1 MKASVYRL
9 LGPGDLQVDQEE
21 VFPCDHGLVLAE
33 TVYSLVSPGTEI
45 AAWRGL
51 PALRDGAGYPRV
63 VGYCNLARV
72 LESGDES
79 VAPGDYILTH
89 QSHRSHFCIRAG
101 DVLAKAEPRPES
113 TTAYLYYLASR
124 VFEGVDAHDVAIV
137 GLGTLGYAVADLALR
152 RAIKPTVFTD
162 QLATIADVEI
172 RAKSAGGEFRHVV
185 LTSNR
190 WEDYQL
196 AQRLATQAITLL
208 GFPGRGEPTGFN
220 PLAGLYPRGLTLR
233 QIGEVPL
240 SQVKTGMRRKLDL
253 LSYLRPDPLVSHRIP
268 WTELGQFYASRSSYS
283 ALLEW

>member
-1 MKASVYRL
+1 MLLEPGRL
-9 LGPGDLQVDQEE
+9 AVVKEDLK
-21 VFPCDHGLVLAE
+21 PCDKGMVLAE

-45 AAWRGL
+45 AAWRGA
-51 PALRDGAGYPRV
+51 PALRPGAGYPRV

-89 QSHRSHFCIRAG
+89 QSHRSHFCIPANE
-101 DVLAKAEPRPES
+101 VLVTVQPQPEM

-124 VFEGVDAHDVAIV
+124 VFHGIDADSVAIV
-137 GLGTLGYAVADLALR
+137 GLGALGYAVADLALR

-162 QLATIADVEI
+162 QCKSIPDIEM
-172 RAKSAGGEFRHVV
+172 RSKSASGEFRHVV

-196 AQRLATQAITLL
+196 AQRLATDAITLL

-240 SQVKTGMRRKLDL
+240 TQVKTGMRRKLDL
-253 LSYLRPDPLVSHRIP
+253 LPYLRPDPLISHRVP
-268 WTELGQFYASRSSYS
+268 WTDLAQFYASRNSYS